1 VLEHLRLLTNLETN
15 KNKLLQIVLLG
26 QPELR
31 DRVSRHDLEQL
42 RQRIIARYH
51 LGPLSRSE
59 VPAYVQHRLAVA
71 GCSSALFSA
80 SALNR
85 LYRLSGGI
93 PRMIN
98 LICDRAMLG
107 AFAEGL
113 PAVDRKTLENAA
125 REVSGVVRNDRR
137 VLRWAIAGLLV
148 ATVGAVFSSGIL
160 SNAWLRDAVTVAVSP
175 VKSEI
180 PAVPAARPEPSLA
193 QFEGISGDEG
203 RISAFMAMLGEWKVQ
218 GAAAD
223 PEKTCEQLNVH
234 GLQCV
239 KTRGNMETLRKMD
252 RPSVLRLTGDNGVD
266 AYVTLISLSDG
277 SANCLT
283 AGIVRTIAL
292 PELESRWTGDFIAIQ
307 RMEPEF
313 EGAMSNGDS
322 GSAVAWLDGQLSR
335 IRGRQ
340 PRWDNNV
347 FDDSIEKE
355 VREYQRKQGLVP
367 DGVVGQ
373 KTMLKIQ
380 ESIRRLDPVLQTG
393 ERGT

>member
-1 VLEHLRLLTNLETN
+1 
-15 KNKLLQIVLLG
+15 
-26 QPELR
+26 
-31 DRVSRHDLEQL
+31 
-42 RQRIIARYH
+42 
-51 LGPLSRSE
+51 
-59 VPAYVQHRLAVA
+59 
-71 GCSSALFSA
+71 
-80 SALNR
+80 
-85 LYRLSGGI
+85 
-93 PRMIN
+93 MIN

-148 ATVGAVFSSGIL
+148 AAVGAVLSSGIL
-160 SNAWLRDAVTVAVSP
+160 SNARLRDAVTVAVSP
-175 VKSEI
+175 DKPEI

-193 QFEGISGDEG
+193 LSEGISGDEG
-203 RISAFMAMLGEWKVQ
+203 RTSAFMAMLGEWNVQ
-218 GAAAD
+218 GIAAD
-223 PEKTCEQLNVH
+223 PEKTCEQLSAH

-239 KTRGNMETLRKMD
+239 KTRGDIEMLRKMN

-266 AYVTLISLSDG
+266 AYVTLVSPSDG
-277 SANCLT
+277 SANCLA